1 MSEKK
6 KKVDLKKNKK
16 NNKAVVQT
24 NPLLEKFEHQTLWH
38 LVLLVFLPFFL
49 YIKTV
54 GYQLINFDDVQ
65 IIVNNFDFLMNIKNI
80 GAAFQTDA
88 FMSPHGD
95 YYRPLQ
101 TVTLMFDTIIGEG
114 RAWIYHFSNLIY
126 HIFTVISFYYL
137 LRLLKIKNLSALFV
151 ALVFS
156 VHPLLASSVSWI
168 PARGDVLIGLFGVL
182 SFVTFIKYT
191 STHKPVFLLLHIV
204 LFLLAIFS
212 KESAILLPVML
223 LFYVIFM
230 KEQKLMEKL
239 KELIPFGVVWLS
251 VIVFYYVLR
260 NKVVVATPPDFI
272 FGVKPFISNLP
283 AIPTIIAKFIFPVA
297 LSTMPLFDDTFTF
310 IGTLLFLLALWFVLK
325 SLKQKNWLVVM
336 GFVWFLLFMLPPMLF
351 KLYYSKYILEYY
363 EHRTYLP
370 IMGLL
375 MMVALINDQLKWGYK
390 LRLGLSVG
398 IIVIFTFIASVHS
411 DNFKE
416 SVAFFSNA
424 TERGNP
430 GACTKRG
437 EYYMEQRDFSNAIK
451 DFNLA
456 IKLSRGEY
464 APAFYNRGVYYSQ
477 AAKDHSA
484 AEADFS
490 QAIAIDNS
498 YIDAYIKRASE
509 RVFSNNF
516 EGALNDLDRAKAFD
530 STRVDVYYGQAKVFT
545 SAMLFKEALP
555 FYDKAIAMFE
565 YSAEMYNDRAYVK
578 YRIKDYQGALKD
590 CEKAISLMPNLMS
603 AYYNKGII
611 HLEIGKPDIAVRE
624 LDTALVLTD
633 NFYFGYFYRGMA
645 KKQLKD
651 MKGACE
657 DWQESVRLG
666 FTMAEDTIRK
676 YCR

>member
-1 MSEKK
+1 MREKK
-6 KKVDLKKNKK
+6 KNDDSKKNKK
-16 NNKAVVQT
+16 NNKALVQT
-24 NPLLEKFEHQTLWH
+24 NPLLEKFQQQTLWH

-65 IIVNNFDFLMNIKNI
+65 IIVNNLDFLNNIKNI

-88 FMSPHGD
+88 FMVSKG
-95 YYRPLQ
+95 YFYRPLQ

-182 SFVTFIKYT
+182 SFVTFIKYLI
-191 STHKPVFLLLHIV
+191 THKPVFLLLHIAV
-204 LFLLAIFS
+204 FLLAIFS

-223 LFYVIFM
+223 FFYLAFM
-230 KEQKLMEKL
+230 KEQKLIEKL
-239 KELIPFGVVWLS
+239 KELIPFIVIWLS
-251 VIVFYYVLR
+251 IIVFYFILR
-260 NKVVVATPPDFI
+260 SKVVIESQPDNI
-272 FGVKPFISNLP
+272 LGIKPFINNLP
-283 AIPTIIAKFIFPVA
+283 AIPTVIAKFIFPVA
-297 LSTMPLFDDTFTF
+297 LSTMPLFNDSYTF
-310 IGTLLFLLALWFVLK
+310 IGILFLLLAVWFVLK
-325 SLKQKNWLVVM
+325 ALKQKNWLVVM
-336 GFVWFLLFMLPPMLF
+336 GFVWFLLFMLPPMF
-351 KLYYSKYILEYY
+351 FQVSYSKYILEYY
-363 EHRTYLP
+363 EHRVYLP

-375 MMVALINDQLKWGYK
+375 MIVALVNDQLKWGYK

-398 IIVIFTFIASVHS
+398 IIVIFTFMASVHS
-411 DNFKE
+411 DNFKD

-430 GACTKRG
+430 GASVNRG

-477 AAKDHSA
+477 VAKDHSA

-490 QAIAIDNS
+490 RTIALDPS

-509 RVFSNNF
+509 RVFSSNF
-516 EGALNDLDRAKAFD
+516 EGALNDLDRAKNID
-530 STRVDVYYGQAKVFT
+530 SMRVDIYYTQAKVFT
-545 SAMLFKEALP
+545 GAMIFKESLP
-555 FYDKAIAMFE
+555 FYDKAISMYG

-578 YRIKDYQGALKD
+578 YRIKDYEGALQD

-611 HLEIGKPDIAVRE
+611 YLELGKPDFAVKQM
-624 LDTALVLTD
+624 DTTLMLTD

-676 YCR
+676 YCK